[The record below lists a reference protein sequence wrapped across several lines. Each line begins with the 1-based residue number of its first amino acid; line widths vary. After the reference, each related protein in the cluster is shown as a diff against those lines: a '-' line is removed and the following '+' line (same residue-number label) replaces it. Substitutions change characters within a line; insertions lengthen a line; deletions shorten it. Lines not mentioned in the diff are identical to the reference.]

1 MDTASLGLVSR
12 PMSDAATSRQH
23 FAQGTYALRR
33 HNPELARA
41 HFEAAHTLAS
51 PLVSGHALR
60 GLAQA
65 ALQEDNGDESL
76 ALLAVARR
84 AYALCED
91 SERVLHDE
99 PTPLVDDALE
109 GRATCWV
116 MEVDVHIQA
125 GRFERA
131 QAALDTA
138 YPLYRGLDGR
148 RSQADL
154 WSATARLS
162 QHYKRWTTAGVA
174 WQRVIRIAES
184 HKDRFLEA
192 GAWLR
197 LAEVRLRDADLPA
210 LEDCLEKAE
219 PLVIDLDEADLTAR
233 MHSARAALFAANAEY
248 EAAWDAG
255 LDALYALEKVD
266 DHALLDTTRLR
277 MAGIALRV
285 RPAES
290 VPLMREVLASQQE
303 RKSKVMLA
311 LLAHRA
317 AEAAF
322 EQHKFAEAL
331 LAARAEEGLGPQ
343 SHAARLL
350 QVRSLMSL
358 GEEEAAAWLA
368 AYQARTV
375 GDDYPAAVAMAE
387 ALGDRL
393 PDDEEVSFERVAT
406 EALPR
411 RDKVVTR
418 VAKLRGVPLE
428 ILSSARGIE
437 LILDQLATHQGA
449 LAVVGP
455 HAAVPENP
463 VMVWT
468 DGQGEERTLQLPE
481 GITTVGRGRA
491 NGIRI
496 SWDEA
501 MARAHFA
508 LHRKGKKVLIR
519 DLGTETGTKVSNIAI
534 KGERQLGPGEV
545 IIAGDTQFK
554 LELRKTATAAAV
566 TATAAVA
573 VSIPG

>member
-1 MDTASLGLVSR
+1 
-12 PMSDAATSRQH
+12 MSDAATSRQH

-33 HNPELARA
+33 RNAELARA
-41 HFEAAHTLAS
+41 HFSAAHTLAS

-60 GLAQA
+60 GLAQS
-65 ALQEDNGDESL
+65 ALLDKDSDRAL

-91 SERVLHDE
+91 SERVLHDA
-99 PTPLVDDALE
+99 PTDLVADALE

-116 MEVDVHIQA
+116 MEVDVHIQS

-162 QHYKRWTTAGVA
+162 QHHKRWSTAGVA
-174 WQRVIRIAES
+174 WQKVIAIAEA
-184 HKDRFLEA
+184 HKDRYLEA

-197 LAEVRLRDADLPA
+197 LAEVRLRDADLAA
-210 LEDCLEKAE
+210 LEDCLDHAE
-219 PLVIDLDEADLTAR
+219 PLVLDLEEADLTAR
-233 MHSARAALFAANAEY
+233 MHSARAALFAARSEY

-266 DHALLDTTRLR
+266 DVPLLDTTRLR
-277 MAGIALRV
+277 MVGIAQRV
-285 RPAES
+285 RPAEC
-290 VPLMREVLASQQE
+290 VPLMREVLASQAD
-303 RKSKVMLA
+303 RKSKVMLS

-317 AEAAF
+317 AEVALD
-322 EQHKFAEAL
+322 QHKFAEAL

-343 SHAARLL
+343 PHSARLL
-350 QVRSLMSL
+350 QVRALMSL
-358 GEEEAAAWLA
+358 DEEEAAAWLS
-368 AYQARTV
+368 AYEARTA

-393 PDDEEVSFERVAT
+393 PSDQDVSFERLAT

-411 RDKVVTR
+411 RDRVVTA

-437 LILDQLATHQGA
+437 LLLDQLATQRGA

-455 HAAVPENP
+455 NAAVPENP
-463 VMVWT
+463 VFVWV
-468 DGQGEERTLQLPE
+468 DAQDQERTLQLPE

-496 SWDEA
+496 SWDET
-501 MARAHFA
+501 MSRAHFA
-508 LHRKGKKVLIR
+508 LHRKGKKVLLR
-519 DLGTETGTKVSNIAI
+519 DLGSEHGTKVSGVVIQ
-534 KGERQLGPGEV
+534 GERQLGPGEDV
-545 IIAGDTQFK
+545 IAGETHFK

-566 TATAAVA
+566 QTSAAVA
-573 VSIPG
+573 VSIPS

>member
-1 MDTASLGLVSR
+1 
-12 PMSDAATSRQH
+12 MSDAATSRQH
-23 FAQGTYALRR
+23 FSKGTYALRR
-33 HNPELARA
+33 RDAELARA
-41 HFEAAHTLAS
+41 HFGAAHTLAS

-65 ALQEDNGDESL
+65 ALLDKDSDTAL

-91 SERVLHDE
+91 SEHVLHAETTD
-99 PTPLVDDALE
+99 LVADALE

-116 MEVDVHIQA
+116 MEVDVHIQS

-162 QHYKRWTTAGVA
+162 QHHKRWSTSGVA
-174 WQRVIRIAES
+174 WQRVIDIAGV
-184 HKDRFLEA
+184 HKDRYLEA

-210 LEDCLEKAE
+210 LDDCLTHAE
-219 PLVIDLDEADLTAR
+219 PLVLDLEEADLTAR
-233 MHSARAALFAANAEY
+233 MHSARAALYSARAEY

-266 DHALLDTTRLR
+266 DVALLDTTRLR
-277 MAGIALRV
+277 MVGIAQRV
-285 RPAES
+285 RPAEC
-290 VPLMREVLASQQE
+290 VPLMREVLASQAE
-303 RKSKVMLA
+303 RKSKVMLS

-317 AEAAF
+317 ADVALD
-322 EQHKFAEAL
+322 QHKFAEAL

-343 SHAARLL
+343 PHSARLL
-350 QVRSLMSL
+350 QARALMAL
-358 GEEEAAAWLA
+358 DEGEAAAWLA
-368 AYQARTV
+368 AYEARTA

-393 PDDEEVSFERVAT
+393 PSDEDVSFERLAT

-411 RDKVVTR
+411 RDRVVTT
-418 VAKLRGVPLE
+418 VAKLHGVPLE

-437 LILDQLATHQGA
+437 LLLDKLASHRGA

-455 HAAVPENP
+455 NAAVPENP
-463 VMVWT
+463 AFVWV
-468 DGQGEERTLQLPE
+468 DAQGQERTLQLPE

-491 NGIRI
+491 NGLRI
-496 SWDEA
+496 GWDQSLS
-501 MARAHFA
+501 RAHFA

-519 DLGTETGTKVSNIAI
+519 DLGSEHGTQVGGVALS
-534 KGERQLGPGEV
+534 GERQLGPGENV
-545 IIAGDTQFK
+545 LAGETHFR
-554 LELRKTATAAAV
+554 LELRKTV
-566 TATAAVA
+566 THAPMQASAAVA
-573 VSIPG
+573 VFMPT